1 MVAIRVLPPEV
12 VNRIAAGEVIERPAS
27 VVKELIENSI
37 DAGATKIIIQ
47 VEEGGRKRIRVRDN
61 GGGIAPEDLP
71 LAFESHATSKLPL
84 DETARPEERG
94 LFAVSTLG
102 FRGEAL
108 ASIAAVAEVEL
119 TSRAAGCECA
129 YLYRPARGRSRAA
142 GPDPAAAPAGTTI
155 EARNLF
161 ASLPARRKFLRSEGT
176 ELSHIADQVVRL
188 AMGFPRI
195 GFLLEHGGRKVL
207 DLPPA
212 ADVRE
217 RIAGALGTVK
227 AKDLIEVAFTDAAPP
242 GKTGPPAGFNLRGY
256 IGSPQ
261 VARADTRGQNFFVN
275 GRWIRDRVLAHA
287 LRDAFQGFQIPGKNP
302 IAYLFLNLPPQQVD
316 INVHPQKLEVR
327 FLDSQSVHRWIF
339 RSVRAA
345 LEAGGS
351 RPAAAR
357 EPGEHFPG
365 EGGGAGG
372 AAAKEKSRI
381 QEAMLDFFA
390 SPRPPVGPRRFPLG
404 ASMPARL
411 PSEAP
416 DQESPM
422 APPPSRAPAF
432 QVLREFIIA
441 EREGDLMVIDQHAL
455 HEKVLYE
462 RILRRLKESSFPS
475 QRLLVPEVVALPLH
489 LVPLIPRVIEQ
500 LAAFGFELDPFGE
513 REVAV
518 QAVPVVLDRGP
529 AAAVVREV
537 AEGLLRD
544 PEMEEREAAGVI
556 GGSLRRIAQ
565 MMACKQAVKAGMKL
579 EPDEIQALLEE
590 SQQAEDPRFCPHGR
604 PASILITRE
613 ELERRFDRK

>member
-84 DETARPEERG
+84 DDAARPEERG

-108 ASIAAVAEVEL
+108 ASIAAVAEVEM
-119 TSRAAGCECA
+119 TSRAAGSECA
-129 YLYRPARGRSRAA
+129 YTYRPACGGSRAV
-142 GPDPAAAPAGTTI
+142 GPEPAAAPAGTTI
-155 EARNLF
+155 EVRNLF
-161 ASLPARRKFLRSEGT
+161 AGMPARRKFLRSEGT
-176 ELSHIADQVVRL
+176 ELSHIANQVVRL

-195 GFLLEHGGRKVL
+195 GFLLEHGGKKVL
-207 DLPPA
+207 DLPA
-212 ADVRE
+212 TADVRE
-217 RIAGALGTVK
+217 RIAAALGTVQS
-227 AKDLIEVAFTDAAPP
+227 KDLIEVAFTDAAAP
-242 GKTGPPAGFNLRGY
+242 GRAGTPASFDLRGY
-256 IGSPQ
+256 IGAPQ

-275 GRWIRDRVLAHA
+275 GRWIRDRILAHA

-302 IAYLFLNLPPQQVD
+302 VAYLFLSLPHQQVD

-351 RPAAAR
+351 RAAAAL
-357 EPGEHFPG
+357 EPAELFQG
-365 EGGGAGG
+365 EGGEAGG
-372 AAAKEKSRI
+372 AAVEQKSRI
-381 QEAMLDFFA
+381 QQAALDFFA
-390 SPRPPVGPRRFPLG
+390 SGPRPPGPAHEPSLG
-404 ASMPARL
+404 PA
-411 PSEAP
+411 
-416 DQESPM
+416 
-422 APPPSRAPAF
+422 APPRARAPAF

-441 EREGDLMVIDQHAL
+441 EKEGGLVVIDQHAL

-462 RILRRLKESSFPS
+462 RILRRLKEKSFPS
-475 QRLLVPEVVALPLH
+475 QRLLIPEVVALPLH
-489 LVPLIPRVIEQ
+489 LVPLIPRIIEQ
-500 LAAFGFELDPFGE
+500 LAAFGFELEPFGE

-537 AEGLLRD
+537 AEGLLRH
-544 PEMEEREAAGVI
+544 PEKEEREAAGVI

-590 SQQAEDPRFCPHGR
+590 SQRAEDPRYCPHGR